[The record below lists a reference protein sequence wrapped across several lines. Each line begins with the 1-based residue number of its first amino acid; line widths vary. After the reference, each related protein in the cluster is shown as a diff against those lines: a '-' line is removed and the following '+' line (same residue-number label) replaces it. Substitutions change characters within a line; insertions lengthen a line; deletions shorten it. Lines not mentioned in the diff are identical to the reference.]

1 MGDNLQN
8 VLNQALA
15 LPALDRVRMIES
27 LQDSLDARHSEIEQ
41 AWIPVLQER
50 AEKIRFG
57 LSVPKEPEALRQY
70 RENRREAGL
79 G

>member
-15 LPALDRVRMIES
+15 LPALDRLRVIET
-27 LQDSLDARHSEIEQ
+27 LQDSLDARQVEIEQ
-41 AWIPVLQER
+41 AWLPELDRR
-50 AEKIRFG
+50 AKAIREG
-57 LSVPKEPEALRQY
+57 TSLTKMPEVLRQY
-70 RENRREAGL
+70 REKKHAARL